1 MEDNLKTKYGSHW
14 SSEAEI
20 KHPPL
25 SSVLVAKYG
34 STYGNDERHPGPV
47 VFKNSEAEIK
57 HPPLSSVPVAK
68 YGSTSGNDE
77 RHPGSAVFNKPI
89 SEYGNGATSSIPTT
103 TVSKKGM
110 ISNLLSSSFSS
121 LVSKTSSWSRRGRQ
135 TSWLWIF

>member
-34 STYGNDERHPGPV
+34 STSGNDERHPGP
-47 VFKNSEAEIK
+47 
-57 HPPLSSVPVAK
+57 
-68 YGSTSGNDE
+68 
-77 RHPGSAVFNKPI
+77 AVFNKPI
-89 SEYGNGATSSIPTT
+89 SEYGNGATSSIPIT

-135 TSWLWIF
+135 TSWLWVF